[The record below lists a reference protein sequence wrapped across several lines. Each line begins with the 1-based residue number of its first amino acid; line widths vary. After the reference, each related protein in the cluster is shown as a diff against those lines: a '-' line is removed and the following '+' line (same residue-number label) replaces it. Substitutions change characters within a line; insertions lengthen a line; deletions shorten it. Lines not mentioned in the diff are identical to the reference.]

1 MNVRAKNMRVC
12 FILMAAAS
20 AVVAMHTT
28 LADDVAESPANPA
41 GERVLSDFSEGADLS
56 GWRVQD
62 DVVMGGRSKGA
73 ITVNSAGHAVFSGDV
88 SLENNGG
95 FSSIQ
100 WFFAPIDVSQYRTAV
115 LRLKGDGNRYQFRVQ
130 STRGQRHSYAR
141 YFETSGEWETIEIP
155 MAEMYPVFRGNRLDL
170 PNYPL
175 DTLAHVRFLIGNG
188 REESFRLEIDKISL
202 K

>member
-1 MNVRAKNMRVC
+1 MRVSG
-12 FILMAAAS
+12 ILMAAAF
-20 AVVAMHTT
+20 AAMVNMQTT
-28 LADDVAESPANPA
+28 LADDVAESQPNMV
-41 GERVLSDFSEGADLS
+41 GERVLIDFNESADLG

-62 DVVMGGRSKGA
+62 DVVMGGRSKGT
-73 ITVNSAGHAVFSGDV
+73 IMVNSAGHAVFSGGV

-100 WFFAPIDVSQYRTAV
+100 WFFDPIDVSRYRTAV
-115 LRLKGDGNRYQFRVQ
+115 LRLKGDGKRYQFRVQ
-130 STRGQRHSYAR
+130 STREQRHSYAQ

-155 MAEMYPVFRGNRLDL
+155 MAEMYPVFRGNRLNL